1 MADRPDM
8 PMASKQALARAK
20 RAPKEPVYFW
30 IVVEDT
36 IIWAA
41 FSTEEHAAAFASRE
55 FSREDPVHV
64 VEVRVYDSVAEAPT
78 TDGEDLQEAAAW

>member
-1 MADRPDM
+1 MANANSV
-8 PMASKQALARAK
+8 PMASKQALARAR

-30 IVVEDT
+30 IVVEGT
-36 IIWAA
+36 CIWAA

-64 VEVRVYDSVAEAPT
+64 VEVRVYDSIAEAPT
-78 TDGEDLQEAAAW
+78 TEGEDLQEAAAW